1 MRRGPLGYPRGRRN
15 AISRIEQGRLTASE
29 RHILAASGKN
39 HRSPLQTRPPILY
52 KPPMLGRIFTVGG
65 YTLLSRLTGFARDI
79 MLAAILGAGPVADAF
94 FIAFR
99 LPNHFRAIF
108 AEGAFNAAFLPAY
121 AHVRGE
127 KGEQSAG
134 LFADR
139 VFTLLLASQIV
150 LLILAWVF
158 MPQAMTI
165 LAPGFT
171 DDPEQRELAI
181 TLTRITFPYLLLITL
196 VTLYGGML
204 NVMQRFASAAAASI
218 FLNIAMM
225 ATMAVAVFFPTPGH
239 AAAWGV
245 LISGFVQY
253 FLLAG
258 DLARHGSLPRFAP
271 LKLDDD
277 IRAFFKA
284 LGPATLGSMGTQVA
298 MFADTIIATFLPAG
312 AISALYYADRLNQLP
327 IGVIGIAI
335 GTVLLPEMSRRLTA
349 NDHDGAMEQQRR
361 AFEFTLLFS
370 IPFVAAFVAV
380 PDVITRAMFARGA
393 FTKGDAAAAGATL
406 AAYAVG
412 LIPFV
417 MIRSAVSTFYARKD
431 TATPVKASLTGL
443 TVNVVLKVL
452 LMGSL
457 AQVGLALATAVGAWI
472 NLLLVLGFAVRKGY
486 LRFDRRL
493 ISSLAKFA
501 GTGVL
506 LAAALWLTVVL
517 VSPHLADL
525 GHVQDEAMLVVLIAI
540 GAVVYAAA
548 IVVLFGPRWLKALVR
563 R

>member
-1 MRRGPLGYPRGRRN
+1 
-15 AISRIEQGRLTASE
+15 
-29 RHILAASGKN
+29 
-39 HRSPLQTRPPILY
+39 
-52 KPPMLGRIFTVGG
+52 MLGRIFTVGG

-94 FIAFR
+94 FVAFR

-108 AEGAFNAAFLPAY
+108 AEGAFNAAFVPAY
-121 AHVRGE
+121 AHVHGE
-127 KGEQSAG
+127 KGEASAS

-139 VFTLLLASQIV
+139 VFTLLFASQVV
-150 LLILAWVF
+150 LLILAWLF

-171 DDPEQRELAI
+171 EDAAQRELAI
-181 TLTRITFPYLLLITL
+181 ELTRITFPYLLLITL

-218 FLNIAMM
+218 FLNLAMM
-225 ATMAVAVFFPTPGH
+225 ATLALVAFFPTAGH

-245 LISGFVQY
+245 LISGFLQY

-258 DLARHGSLPRFAP
+258 DLARHGGLPRFAP
-271 LKLDDD
+271 LRLDED
-277 IRAFFKA
+277 IRAFFRA

-312 AISALYYADRLNQLP
+312 ALSALYYADRLNQLP
-327 IGVIGIAI
+327 IGVIGIAV

-349 NDHDGAMEQQRR
+349 NDHRGAMESQLR
-361 AFEFTLLFS
+361 AFDFTLLFS
-370 IPFVAAFVAV
+370 VPFVAAFLAV

-393 FTKGDAAAAGATL
+393 FTRADAAAAGATL
-406 AAYAVG
+406 AAYAIG

-417 MIRSAVSTFYARKD
+417 LIRSAVSTFYARKD

-443 TVNVVLKVL
+443 AVNVVLKVL

-472 NLLLVLGFAVRKGY
+472 NLLLVLGFAVHQGY
-486 LRFDRRL
+486 LEVDGRLRR
-493 ISSLAKFA
+493 SLLGFA
-501 GTGVL
+501 LTGVVL
-506 LAAALWLTVVL
+506 AGALWFTARFAAAQF
-517 VSPHLADL
+517 PYL
-525 GHVQDEAMLVVLIAI
+525 GSFRDEAVLAVLII
-540 GAVVYAAA
+540 VGA
-548 IVVLFGPRWLKALVR
+548 IVYVGAILSLFGPRWLKTLMR